1 MVSNPRQSRA
11 ERLLRIARSEH
22 AEQLLA
28 RAQRAELIDG
38 ARLEQLRNDHLEDD
52 GATILELVVAQ
63 AWITEAA
70 LDALRKEEA
79 TDLYGMLDQS
89 VVPLPPEAAA
99 RSSEPDRCIADLV
112 LVEQIGRGGTGTVW
126 RAWDRKLGRWV
137 AVKLASAAVESP
149 VARQRFSREVLATA
163 RLSHPNIVSVFQV
176 GVEKGR
182 AFLVMALVEGQSLA
196 GRQYEPTR
204 AVELIR
210 DVARAVHH
218 AHERGIIHRDL
229 KPGNIMEDPTNR
241 VMVLDFGLAYLRE
254 DSASRLTRAGDVLG
268 TAGFMAPEQAR
279 GESIVPARTV
289 DVYGLGATL
298 YALVTGRPPFAGDSL
313 AAVVAQVITGPP
325 PRPSRLVPEL
335 DSRVEAIITKAMDR
349 EPRFRY
355 PSAAAMAD
363 DLERVLR
370 GNTAL
375 PGMRNRWWV
384 SFRTARRRIAMGT
397 AIAMISLT
405 ALTLGIVRFRDTR
418 EKQNAMVAL
427 RDIGTLALDTA
438 LQLRRSGDTKGMK
451 QVLPKIIA
459 AHRRLGDGKPVFAEA
474 EYLLGRTYRAL
485 FDESMALHHQ
495 ERALALDPNYS
506 PALYEHA
513 VLLSFQYGRVRA
525 ETLMGLEAEGTA
537 QRLSAEQV
545 QNASPTLIE
554 LRRKILLDCDRLRQS
569 AASSTTIDAVLGIL
583 AFHRLDYNEARD
595 RLRGVVLANPLME
608 EAWDALAHAEAA
620 AGNIQDAETI
630 YQNAL
635 TYDRGYAP
643 FEVGRCHLLRKG
655 RPFEGMKAAESAL
668 EMDPGS
674 IDAEVCWGGIASD
687 QSHHRYRLGLDPT
700 DLLDR
705 GEAHLANAIA
715 HGGSSEVLHIR
726 GVLRR
731 YRGLWRIRSDGDP
744 DADFR
749 ASIADFEASLRLE
762 AHLALAIMG
771 IGRTSWYRAVHRD
784 QRGLA
789 PNADLDEA
797 MRRFKQ
803 ASTIVPTFPTPYS
816 WQAEIFGLSG
826 IRAANHADALVFFDR
841 AERALEDSF
850 KRGADSW
857 SRMVRGTIRT
867 WRGSALAASGK
878 DPWQAWATARSD
890 LDRAM
895 AELDPGFSDIR
906 VRRGLLYLEIFA
918 HGRSGADPQANKAF
932 NDALADLNAA
942 LLRDPRNADALLAR
956 GRLYELAGDHAG
968 AARDS
973 DAAKLL
979 QPTRIRSG
987 VTF

>member
-1 MVSNPRQSRA
+1 
-11 ERLLRIARSEH
+11 LRIASSEH

-28 RAQRAELIDG
+28 RAQKTGLIDG
-38 ARLEQLRNDHLEDD
+38 TRLEQLRNENLEDD
-52 GATILELVVAQ
+52 EATILELVVAQ
-63 AWITEAA
+63 GWITEAD
-70 LDALRKEEA
+70 LNVLRKDEA

-89 VVPLPPEAAA
+89 VVPLPPEVAAL
-99 RSSEPDRCIADLV
+99 SSEPDRCVADLV

-137 AVKLASAAVESP
+137 AVKLASAAVEST

-163 RLSHPNIVSVFQV
+163 RLSHPNIVPVFQV
-176 GVEKGR
+176 GAEKGR
-182 AFLVMALVEGQSLA
+182 AFLVMALVEGQSLV
-196 GRQYEPTR
+196 GRKYEPTR
-204 AVELIR
+204 AVQIIR

-229 KPGNIMEDPTNR
+229 KPGNIMEDPTHR

-279 GESIVPARTV
+279 GESIVPVPTV

-298 YALVTGRPPFAGDSL
+298 YALVTGQSPFSGDTL

-325 PRPSRLVPEL
+325 PRPGRLVPEL
-335 DSRVEAIITKAMDR
+335 DSRIEAIIAKAMDR

-363 DLERVLR
+363 DLDRVLL
-370 GNTAL
+370 GKAAL

-384 SFRTARRRIAMGT
+384 SFRTARRRIAMGAT
-397 AIAMISLT
+397 IAAISLA
-405 ALTLGIVRFRDTR
+405 ALTLGIVRFRDAR
-418 EKQNAMVAL
+418 EKQAAMGAL
-427 RDIGTLALDTA
+427 RDIGKLALDTA

-451 QVLPKIIA
+451 KVLPQIIA
-459 AHRRLGDGKPVFAEA
+459 AHGRLGNGEPVFAEA

-485 FDESMALHHQ
+485 FDEAMALRHQ
-495 ERALALDPNYS
+495 ERALALDPNYA

-513 VLLSFQYGRVRA
+513 VLLSFEYGRVRT

-545 QNASPTLIE
+545 QNASGTLIE
-554 LRRKILLDCDRLRQS
+554 LRRKILSDCDRLRQS
-569 AASSTTIDAVLGIL
+569 AASRTTIDAALGIL

-595 RLRGVVLANPLME
+595 RLRGVVSADPLME

-620 AGNIQDAETI
+620 AGNIQEAETI
-630 YQNAL
+630 YQKAL
-635 TYDRGYAP
+635 THDRGYAP
-643 FEVGRCHLLRKG
+643 FEVGRCQLLRKG

-668 EMDPGS
+668 DMDPGS

-705 GEAHLANAIA
+705 GEVHLANAIA
-715 HGGSSEVLHIR
+715 HGGASEVLHIR
-726 GVLRR
+726 GLLRR

-744 DADFR
+744 EADFR
-749 ASIADFEASLRLE
+749 ASIADFEASLGLR
-762 AHLALAIMG
+762 AHAALAIMG
-771 IGRTSWYRAVHRD
+771 IGRTSWYRAVHRY

-789 PNADLDEA
+789 PDADLGEA
-797 MRRFKQ
+797 MRRFKE
-803 ASTIVPTFPTPYS
+803 ASTIVPTFPTPYL
-816 WQAEIFGLSG
+816 WQAEVLGLSG
-826 IRAANHADALVFFDR
+826 VRAANRADALVFFDR
-841 AERALEDSF
+841 AESALDESF
-850 KRGADSW
+850 KRGADGW

-895 AELDPGFSDIR
+895 AELDPGFAELR

-918 HGRSGADPQANKAF
+918 QGRSGTDSQATSVF

-942 LLRDPRNADALLAR
+942 IARDPRNVDALLAR
-956 GRLYELAGDHAG
+956 GRLFELAGDHA
-968 AARDS
+968 AAAGDA
-973 DAAKLL
+973 DAAKRL
-979 QPTRIRSG
+979 QPTRIRSVA